1 MLRIALACA
10 LALAAL
16 GVPYAGAH
24 PVPPSMRGYVSTVAF
39 VEPVVLGLQATVLGG
54 DDRLSVRNWSTKIVV
69 ILGYDGEPYLRFGR
83 DGVFVNVHSPA
94 TYLNRVRNRPVK
106 LPSLADPR
114 ARPAWERVSSGTGY
128 VFHDRRIRW
137 TGKRP
142 PSVVTND
149 PAGSHHIRD
158 WRIPGRADSVPF
170 AIKGFLGYAPPA
182 ARTADGGGSPTV
194 IVAVALTAVLLLGLA
209 LIPLARRRAR
219 STA

>member
-24 PVPPSMRGYVSTVAF
+24 PVPPSMRGYVSTVAS

-83 DGVFVNVHSPA
+83 DGVFANVHSPA

-114 ARPAWERVSSGTGY
+114 ARPAW
-128 VFHDRRIRW
+128 
-137 TGKRP
+137 
-142 PSVVTND
+142 
-149 PAGSHHIRD
+149 
-158 WRIPGRADSVPF
+158 
-170 AIKGFLGYAPPA
+170 
-182 ARTADGGGSPTV
+182 
-194 IVAVALTAVLLLGLA
+194 
-209 LIPLARRRAR
+209 
-219 STA
+219 